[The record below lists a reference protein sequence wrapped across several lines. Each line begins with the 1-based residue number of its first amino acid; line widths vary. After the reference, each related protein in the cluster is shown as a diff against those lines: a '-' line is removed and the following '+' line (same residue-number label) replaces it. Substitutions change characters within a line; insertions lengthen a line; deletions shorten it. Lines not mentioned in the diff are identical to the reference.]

1 MARHGGKHI
10 AKRSLWGSVAVV
22 VVVALTGYLF
32 TANLRANRTATVNS
46 DTAELIEQRVA
57 EVNDLSADVKKL
69 SSDIST
75 LTELTA
81 KNSDTPATSE
91 DSGTGTTL
99 PKVEGPGISVT
110 LDDSPMW
117 EQAVDSSGSSEDI
130 DKYVIHQQDLE
141 AVINALW
148 AGGADSM
155 QFMDQRMLFNSAII
169 CSGNVVSLHGKKYS
183 PPFTISAIGDPD
195 ELEKALDDSR
205 AIGIYKQYVSAF
217 GLGWKVERKK
227 TLTFD
232 ETPSLLQP
240 LKYAAVVKGTSGT
253 SSTSN
258 GSGGTSGTNDTND
271 TNDTNGSASTTDD
284 ADAAATGQSAT
295 EGE

>member
-10 AKRSLWGSVAVV
+10 AKRSLWGGVTIM

-32 TANLRANRTATVNS
+32 VTNLRANRTTVVNS
-46 DTAELIEQRVA
+46 DTAQLVEQRVK
-57 EVNDLSADVKKL
+57 EVDGLSADVKKL
-69 SSDIST
+69 SSDVST
-75 LTELTA
+75 LTQLTA
-81 KNSDTPATSE
+81 KNSDTPSTSE

-117 EQAVDSSGSSEDI
+117 EQAVDSSGSSDDI

-155 QFMDQRMLFNSAII
+155 QFMDQRMLFNSAVI

-195 ELEKALDDSR
+195 ELVKALDDSP
-205 AIGIYKQYVSAF
+205 AIEIYKQYVSAF

-227 TLTFD
+227 SLTFD

-240 LKYAAVVKGTSGT
+240 LKYATVVKGKNDETGT
-253 SSTSN
+253 DSTDSTDSTDTTN
-258 GSGGTSGTNDTND
+258 STGTAGGTGGTDAQSGD
-271 TNDTNGSASTTDD
+271 ASS
-284 ADAAATGQSAT
+284 GRSAT
-295 EGE
+295 EGK

>member
-1 MARHGGKHI
+1 MVI
-10 AKRSLWGSVAVV
+10 
-22 VVVALTGYLF
+22 VALTGYLLV
-32 TANLRANRTATVNS
+32 TNLRANRTAVVNS
-46 DTAELIEQRVA
+46 DTAQLVEQRVK
-57 EVNDLSADVKKL
+57 EVDGLSADVKKL
-69 SSDIST
+69 SSDVST

-99 PKVEGPGISVT
+99 PKVEGPGIAVT

-117 EQAVDSSGSSEDI
+117 EQVVDSSGSSDDI

-155 QFMDQRMLFNSAII
+155 QFMDQRMLFNSAVI

-195 ELEKALDDSR
+195 QLIAALDDSP
-205 AIGIYKQYVSAF
+205 AIGIYQQYVSAF

-227 TLTFD
+227 SLTFD

-240 LKYAAVVKGTSGT
+240 LKYAAVVKGKDDESTGT
-253 SSTSN
+253 ATTPTTP
-258 GSGGTSGTNDTND
+258 GTTGTTDTNTAD
-271 TNDTNGSASTTDD
+271 TANGTTD
-284 ADAAATGQSAT
+284 TGANTTDTMTNQT
-295 EGE
+295 EGQQ

>member
-10 AKRSLWGSVAVV
+10 AKRSLWGSVTIM

-32 TANLRANRTATVNS
+32 ATNLRANRTTVVNS
-46 DTAELIEQRVA
+46 DTAQLVEQRVK
-57 EVNDLSADVKKL
+57 EVDGLSADVKKL
-69 SSDIST
+69 SSDVST

-81 KNSDTPATSE
+81 KNSDTPSTSE

-99 PKVEGPGISVT
+99 PKVEGPGITVT
-110 LDDSPMW
+110 LNDSPMW
-117 EQAVDSSGSSEDI
+117 EQAVDSSGSSSDI

-155 QFMDQRMLFNSAII
+155 QFMDQRMLFNSAVI

-195 ELEKALDDSR
+195 QLIEALDESP
-205 AIGIYKQYVSAF
+205 AIAIYKQYVSAF

-227 TLTFD
+227 SLTFD

-240 LKYAAVVKGTSGT
+240 LKYAAVTKGSGT
-253 SSTSN
+253 DT
-258 GSGGTSGTNDTND
+258 TDTTNDTQ
-271 TNDTNGSASTTDD
+271 STTGST
-284 ADAAATGQSAT
+284 TGQSAT

>member
-1 MARHGGKHI
+1 M
-10 AKRSLWGSVAVV
+10 
-22 VVVALTGYLF
+22 VVVALTGYLLV
-32 TANLRANRTATVNS
+32 TNLRANRTAVVNS
-46 DTAELIEQRVA
+46 DTAQLVEQRVK
-57 EVNDLSADVKKL
+57 EVDGLSADVKKL
-69 SSDIST
+69 SSDVST

-81 KNSDTPATSE
+81 KNSDIPATSE

-99 PKVEGPGISVT
+99 PKVEGPGIAVT

-117 EQAVDSSGSSEDI
+117 EQAVDSSGSSDDI

-155 QFMDQRMLFNSAII
+155 QFMDQRMLFNSAVI

-195 ELEKALDDSR
+195 QLVKALDDSP
-205 AIGIYKQYVSAF
+205 AIEIYKQYVSAF

-227 TLTFD
+227 SLTFD

-240 LKYAAVVKGTSGT
+240 LKYATVVKGKNDETST
-253 SSTSN
+253 
-258 GSGGTSGTNDTND
+258 D
-271 TNDTNGSASTTDD
+271 TTDAQSGD
-284 ADAAATGQSAT
+284 TASGRSAT
-295 EGE
+295 EGK

>member
-10 AKRSLWGSVAVV
+10 AKRSLWGSVTIM

-32 TANLRANRTATVNS
+32 VTNLRANRTTVVNS
-46 DTAELIEQRVA
+46 DTAQLVEQRVK
-57 EVNDLSADVKKL
+57 EVDGLSADVKKL
-69 SSDIST
+69 SSDVST

-81 KNSDTPATSE
+81 KNSDTPSTSE

-99 PKVEGPGISVT
+99 PKVEGPGITVT
-110 LDDSPMW
+110 LNDSPMW
-117 EQAVDSSGSSEDI
+117 EQAVDSSGSSSDI

-155 QFMDQRMLFNSAII
+155 QFMDQRMLFNSAVI

-195 ELEKALDDSR
+195 QLIEALDESP
-205 AIGIYKQYVSAF
+205 AISIYKQYVSAF

-227 TLTFD
+227 SLTFD

-240 LKYAAVVKGTSGT
+240 LKYAAVTKGNGT
-253 SSTSN
+253 DDTDAADTATGTTAN
-258 GSGGTSGTNDTND
+258 GTTTNGTTTNDTQSE
-271 TNDTNGSASTTDD
+271 TGSTA
-284 ADAAATGQSAT
+284 GQSAT

>member
-1 MARHGGKHI
+1 MARHSGRHS
-10 AKRSLWGSVAVV
+10 AKRSWVGGVAVLL
-22 VVVALTGYLF
+22 VVALTGYLF
-32 TANLRANRTATVNS
+32 VTNLRMSRTAVVNS
-46 DTAELIEQRVA
+46 DTAALVEQRVK
-57 EVNDLSADVKKL
+57 EVNGLQADVKKL

-81 KNSDTPATSE
+81 KNSDTPTTSE
-91 DSGTGTTL
+91 DSGTGTVL
-99 PKVEGPGISVT
+99 RKIEGPGVTVT
-110 LDDSPMW
+110 LNDSPMW

-155 QFMDQRMLFNSAII
+155 MFMDQRMLFNSAVI

-195 ELEKALDDSR
+195 ELIRSLDDSP

-227 TLTFD
+227 SLTFD
-232 ETPSLLQP
+232 ETASLLQP
-240 LKYAAVVKGTSGT
+240 LKYASVVAGGKTGDGSGT
-253 SSTSN
+253 Q
-258 GSGGTSGTNDTND
+258 
-271 TNDTNGSASTTDD
+271 
-284 ADAAATGQSAT
+284 DAADGAGRSAT